1 MKTTILFTD
10 KVRLLYKEFD
20 HYTTNGNGIYTYI
33 FERLERLDTFNDI
46 TKPEWKKYEYFNSI
60 KMSWQNIVNQDPGTR
75 LIIEYT
81 RRGKSWDFKL
91 LNTIQ
96 DPIK

>member
-20 HYTTNGNGIYTYI
+20 HYTPSGNGIYNYI
-33 FERLERLDTFNDI
+33 FERLERLDKETN
-46 TKPEWKKYEYFNSI
+46 THKPYNHFDSI
-60 KMSWQNIVNQDPGTR
+60 KCTGYEINETPNDTF
-75 LIIEYT
+75 IIEYT

-91 LNTIQ
+91 LTT
-96 DPIK
+96 KSL